1 MLNSSGN
8 QACAILFLE
17 QAMTD
22 EIRPFKIHVREA
34 DLEDLKKRL
43 RAVKSPICL

>member
-1 MLNSSGN
+1 MKFG
-8 QACAILFLE
+8 
-17 QAMTD
+17 
-22 EIRPFKIHVREA
+22 PFKIHVSEA